1 MLKEGMQMSQLS
13 EKALENKKRYS
24 MEYAKKHYKRIPLDV
39 TQEMYDQIKAA
50 VANSE
55 DKKETVN
62 GLIKK
67 AIKQYIGI
75 DK

>member
-1 MLKEGMQMSQLS
+1 MSPLS

-24 MEYAKKHYKRIPLDV
+24 MDYAKKHYKRIPLDV
-39 TQEMYDQIKAA
+39 TLELYEQIKAA

-55 DKKETVN
+55 DEKETVN

-67 AIKQYIGI
+67 AIKQYIGVE
-75 DK
+75 